1 MASLTVI
8 SGVGGKLPAAFLLEI
23 EGYRL
28 LWDLGAGP
36 EHLQQESGR
45 QFSADAADHRQACHG
60 RTPCGRR
67 RVSREASSIK
77 PSTIPIIRHV

>member
-28 LWDLGAGP
+28 LWD
-36 EHLQQESGR
+36 
-45 QFSADAADHRQACHG
+45 
-60 RTPCGRR
+60 
-67 RVSREASSIK
+67 
-77 PSTIPIIRHV
+77 

>member
-8 SGVGGKLPAAFLLEI
+8 SGVGGKLPAAFLVEM

-36 EHLQQESGR
+36 QPGVRPAHAQPGCWPISR
-45 QFSADAADHRQACHG
+45 HG
-60 RTPCGRR
+60 GCRGMFIRRLTINCG
-67 RVSREASSIK
+67 
-77 PSTIPIIRHV
+77 

>member
-36 EHLQQESGR
+36 EPGVRPAVDAIGQVDALCLTHSHVDHAASLDSW
-45 QFSADAADHRQACHG
+45 ADIG
-60 RTPCGRR
+60 
-67 RVSREASSIK
+67 
-77 PSTIPIIRHV
+77 

>member
-36 EHLQQESGR
+36 EPGVRPAIAAIGQVDALCLTHSHVDHEEAIDSW
-45 QFSADAADHRQACHG
+45 ADIG
-60 RTPCGRR
+60 
-67 RVSREASSIK
+67 
-77 PSTIPIIRHV
+77 